1 MTSNQPRS
9 AGRRLW
15 WILRT
20 TLLIFII
27 VALVAIV
34 LGGLGYG
41 GYLGVREIQR
51 SVNSLAVRI
60 DANEHNLNSLRDLVD
75 AEIEKGNPEQQ
86 VLIIQLQN
94 ELAALQTRLETVQA
108 AQSQETAVQTE
119 QFSTVEANLDAAV
132 TQNSVLADELGDV
145 RAALVA
151 LQSDLNDSGVRL
163 NNLEGDV
170 DQLRLQLGT
179 LDEML
184 TDLTAETAVAR
195 SSSAVDLEHSLT
207 LLQLWGVLTNA
218 RLALADG
225 DEVEA
230 ETAVSQAILLSDNLT
245 VIPDSPAAA
254 ALQRLQTRLAL
265 AADGFATNVP
275 MVAQDL
281 AAASQELTLLL
292 SVPATDEIL
301 DEATPTPTEAD
312 TGTATVAPTATAA
325 PEETPLPSPTP
336 TP

>member
-281 AAASQELTLLL
+281 AAASEELTLLL

>member
-245 VIPDSPAAA
+245 VTPDSPAAA

>member
-230 ETAVSQAILLSDNLT
+230 ETAVSQQLDEKCIEAAAT
-245 VIPDSPAAA
+245 AAA
-254 ALQRLQTRLAL
+254 AANQHPGDFRGNAGYRADMAAVLTRRVL
-265 AADGFATNVP
+265 
-275 MVAQDL
+275 
-281 AAASQELTLLL
+281 STLK
-292 SVPATDEIL
+292 
-301 DEATPTPTEAD
+301 
-312 TGTATVAPTATAA
+312 
-325 PEETPLPSPTP
+325 
-336 TP
+336 